1 MKFRKFLFLI
11 SIINYSSRNPFGL
24 RFHKAI
30 HELQKAPLSIA
41 IKLKGIDLELL
52 RDELKESAFE
62 IEEKHMPLTMR
73 QQKNLRRSLRL
84 AKESEYEENFGND
97 SDEVSNVDRFWTSES
112 EKIESASWKL
122 DRKLGRF
129 SLKRNKIQNYI
140 AQIDKEC

>member
-1 MKFRKFLFLI
+1 
-11 SIINYSSRNPFGL
+11 
-24 RFHKAI
+24 
-30 HELQKAPLSIA
+30 
-41 IKLKGIDLELL
+41 
-52 RDELKESAFE
+52 
-62 IEEKHMPLTMR
+62 MPLTMR

>member
-1 MKFRKFLFLI
+1 MHQLPFFLC
-11 SIINYSSRNPFGL
+11 
-24 RFHKAI
+24 FHTAI
-30 HELQKAPLSIA
+30 QELQKAPLSIA
-41 IKLKGIDLELL
+41 IKLKGIDLESL

-73 QQKNLRRSLRL
+73 QQRNLERSLRR

-97 SDEVSNVDRFWTSES
+97 SDDVIKEDRFWTSES
-112 EKIESASWKL
+112 EKLKSASWKL

-140 AQIDKEC
+140 AQIDKDC

>member
-1 MKFRKFLFLI
+1 MT
-11 SIINYSSRNPFGL
+11 
-24 RFHKAI
+24 AI

-62 IEEKHMPLTMR
+62 IEEKHMPLTIR
-73 QQKNLRRSLRL
+73 QQKNLKRSLRI
-84 AKESEYEENFGND
+84 AKETEYEDNFGND
-97 SDEVSNVDRFWTSES
+97 SDDVNDRFWTSES

-140 AQIDKEC
+140 AQIDKDC